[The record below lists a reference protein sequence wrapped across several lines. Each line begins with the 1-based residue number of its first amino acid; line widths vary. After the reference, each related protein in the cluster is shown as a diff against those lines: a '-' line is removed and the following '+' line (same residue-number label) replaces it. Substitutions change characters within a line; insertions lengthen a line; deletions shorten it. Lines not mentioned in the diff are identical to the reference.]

1 MIENDATYF
10 GRRAQEERAA
20 ANTAA
25 SDAARHAHLE
35 MAERYERLAKTIG
48 ISDPVV
54 TARMA
59 GQRA

>member
-1 MIENDATYF
+1 MIENDASYF
-10 GRRAQEERAA
+10 GRRADEERAA
-20 ANTAA
+20 ASNAA
-25 SDAARHAHLE
+25 NDAAREAHLE

-48 ISDPVV
+48 VSDPVV